1 MKEQLKA
8 EAFVRQQRPALMEL
22 SFGCEI
28 WPNSHGGDI
37 FTTSLWNLVAV
48 DDRSLILR
56 PKGESVD
63 EDIQTVDIK
72 YCKIIGHPIKLNDWL
87 AVLDGQL
94 DTCGKFYV
102 IKRGERIGEDET
114 EDEVVAIFNFDLTT
128 GQPATE
134 ADYKAFNDIISV

>member
-8 EAFVRQQRPALMEL
+8 EAFVREARPALMEL
-22 SFGCEI
+22 SFGCRVKYGTSYTTVWQVLLAENSKE
-28 WPNSHGGDI
+28 PNHYN
-37 FTTSLWNLVAV
+37 TV
-48 DDRSLILR
+48 DVRGAGNYLR
-56 PKGESVD
+56 
-63 EDIQTVDIK
+63 DIQSSE
-72 YCKIIGHPIKLNDWL
+72 IIGHPIKLNDWL

-128 GQPATE
+128 GQPNSPQDYAT
-134 ADYKAFNDIISV
+134 FNQIVNN